1 MQQKWSVFELKKGSG
16 EKKRRGRPWK
26 SHPEYK
32 EIHKLLFCVLL
43 RQEQFIC
50 SSRMRGK
57 KNRIPTQWNS
67 HSSQNKAKNSQISHS
82 CPIAPAHTKNT
93 WVQPQPCP
101 HHALLRYIKKNQHAS
116 YVPIGLEPWAVRSF
130 VVAWDHHGFSLR
142 RCCSVITLSTWPI
155 YGECHVHT
163 CSQPHTRKVK
173 NETPAPPSPY
183 LGCNPHH
190 Y

>member
-16 EKKRRGRPWK
+16 EKKRGGRPWK

-101 HHALLRYIKKNQHAS
+101 HHALLRYIKKKKACLLCPNWIGALSCPKLRGGMRPPRVQPTPLLQCHNS
-116 YVPIGLEPWAVRSF
+116 LYVT
-130 VVAWDHHGFSLR
+130 HLR
-142 RCCSVITLSTWPI
+142 RMPCAHMLSTT
-155 YGECHVHT
+155 HT
-163 CSQPHTRKVK
+163 K
-173 NETPAPPSPY
+173 
-183 LGCNPHH
+183 G
-190 Y
+190 